1 MSLLAAE
8 FAAAVRQLRRAPGF
22 SLVAVALLAVGL
34 GATTA
39 IFSLAYAIVLR
50 PLPFRDPARLVGFRA
65 TNTAKAIFQN
75 GHSVSD
81 FRDFAERARSFDG
94 LMAYRPNFASYT
106 RPGEA
111 SVRLVTGLVTEKFFE
126 VLGVA
131 PALGRVFNRDDFAS
145 ASPRTAILAYTAWR
159 RLFAADPA
167 VIGRTILLDDQP
179 TTIVA
184 VMPED
189 FREPDFVDAWLP
201 FPREAPEYFARDS
214 RFWTVIGRL
223 RRDTTLGSA
232 QAEFDGITADLAHR
246 YPETNRDWSTRLS
259 PLRELRTRGL
269 RDALLLLGGAVALV
283 LFIACFNLANLLLAR
298 GLARLPD
305 FAVRLAL
312 GARPGQ
318 LARRVLIESTLLA
331 VLGGVAGCGLAA
343 VLLRVLV
350 ADLPNGLLP
359 RSQEVGLHPAAMI
372 FALALS
378 IVTGAAFGLLP
389 ALQVLRTDVNSVL
402 KEGGSRGASGHGVNR
417 VQGLLVAGQ
426 LALTFVVLVAS
437 LLLMKSLVRLQN
449 VDPGFDA
456 RHVLTLR
463 LAPPAE
469 RFDTNLE
476 LAQYYERIV
485 DAATSV
491 PGVSAAAVNA
501 SAPLCG
507 VTLEYPFWVH
517 GRPLNE
523 VGADTAVYA
532 PVTEGYFA
540 TLGLPLRQGRR
551 FDSRDNDKGAP
562 VAIINETLARRI
574 FPGENPLGRRV
585 LLLPWLSNQYREIV
599 GVVADCRQVDLSS
612 PPPAQIY
619 VPQRQMPW
627 FFSTLLVR
635 LDRPDAARAV
645 QDALHRADPTLPFT
659 PDTLENHL
667 ELTTTQPRLY
677 AVLFGTFAVAA
688 LGLSAFGIYA
698 SMSFSTSRRTRELAI
713 RMALGATPRGIMW
726 LVVAQAGRLA
736 AGGLAVGLVAAL
748 LLSSLLRGMLYGV
761 QASDPWV
768 YAALLVGLPLV
779 AMAAA
784 APAAIRA
791 ARLPPSH
798 ALQHE

>member
-1 MSLLAAE
+1 MSLLATE
-8 FAAAVRQLRRAPGF
+8 FLAALRQLRRAPGF
-22 SLVAVALLAVGL
+22 SLVAIALLAIGL

-50 PLPFRDPARLVGFRA
+50 PLPFREPARLVGFRA
-65 TNTAKAIFQN
+65 INAAKAIAQN
-75 GHSVSD
+75 GHSASD

-111 SVRLVTGLVTEKFFE
+111 SVRIVTGLVTEKFLD
-126 VLGVA
+126 VLGVP
-131 PALGRVFNRDDFAS
+131 PALGRAFAPADFDA
-145 ASPRTAILAYTAWR
+145 ASPRTVILAYTAWR

-167 VIGRTILLDDQP
+167 VIGRTVQLDDQP
-179 TTIVA
+179 TTIVG
-184 VMPED
+184 VMPEE

-223 RRDTTLGSA
+223 RSDATVGSA
-232 QAEFDGITADLAHR
+232 QAEFDAIAADLAR
-246 YPETNRDWSTRLS
+246 QYPETNRDWSTRLA
-259 PLRELRTRGL
+259 PLRELRTRGM

-283 LFIACFNLANLLLAR
+283 LLVACFNLANLLLAR
-298 GLARLPD
+298 GLARMPEY
-305 FAVRLAL
+305 AVRLAL
-312 GARPGQ
+312 GARPWQ

-343 VLLRVLV
+343 LLLRVLV
-350 ADLPNGLLP
+350 TGLPDGLLP
-359 RSQEVGLHPAAMI
+359 RAHEVALHPPAVA
-372 FALALS
+372 FALLLS
-378 IVTGAAFGLLP
+378 VATGACFGLLP
-389 ALQVLRTDVNSVL
+389 ALQVLRANVNLAL
-402 KEGGSRGASGHGVNR
+402 KEGSSRGASGRRVNR
-417 VQGLLVAGQ
+417 VQGVLVAGQ
-426 LALTFVVLVAS
+426 LALSFVVLVAS

-456 RHVLTLR
+456 HHVLALR
-463 LAPPAE
+463 LAPPPQ
-469 RFDTNLE
+469 RYDTSLE
-476 LAQYYERIV
+476 LAQYYERLV
-485 DAATSV
+485 DAAAAV
-491 PGVSAAAVNA
+491 PGVASAAVNA

-507 VTLEYPFWVH
+507 VTLEYPFWIY
-517 GRPLNE
+517 GRPRSE
-523 VGADTAVYA
+523 IGADTAVYA
-532 PVTEGYFA
+532 PVSESYFA

-551 FDSRDNDKGAP
+551 FDTRDHEKGAP
-562 VAIINETLARRI
+562 VAIVNETLARRL
-574 FPGENPLGRRV
+574 FPGESPLGRRV
-585 LLLPWLSNQYREIV
+585 LLLPWLSNEYREIV

-645 QDALHRADPTLPFT
+645 QDALRRVDPTLPFT

-667 ELTTTQPRLY
+667 ELTTSQPRLY
-677 AVLFGTFAVAA
+677 ALLFGTFAVAA

-698 SMSFSTSRRTRELAI
+698 SMSFTTSRRTREIAI
-713 RMALGATPRGIMW
+713 RMAVGADPRSVMI
-726 LVVAQAGRLA
+726 LVLAQAGRLA
-736 AGGLAVGLVAAL
+736 ACGLAVGVVAAFA
-748 LLSSLLRGMLYGV
+748 LSSLLRGLLYGV
-761 QASDPWV
+761 QPGDPWV

-779 AMAAA
+779 ALAAA
-784 APAAIRA
+784 APAALRA
-791 ARLPPSH
+791 ARLPPSQ